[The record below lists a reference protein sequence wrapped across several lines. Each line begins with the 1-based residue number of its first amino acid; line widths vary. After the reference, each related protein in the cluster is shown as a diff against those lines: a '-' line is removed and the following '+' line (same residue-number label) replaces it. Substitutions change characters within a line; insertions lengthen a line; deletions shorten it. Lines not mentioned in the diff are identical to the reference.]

1 MVIDTVE
8 TSTAAKGIMSVF
20 EVNHDDSM
28 SGPHKTYV
36 QSDNLGDHE
45 VETALQVTGGNLTP
59 LAAGDLAARPSR
71 KYVYRKMAEKEFE
84 EVLKTRGMLHPQATN
99 PKNAQQVAR
108 TGEKWFTEAI
118 EHSRAYNRSNAEGTQ
133 VVAEFEVDRKGYT
146 RDIKEHSIEQ
156 HGSKARQPKEG
167 RLFNVT
173 NRERLMDHPKGKVNV
188 GLKGVQNVDKFN
200 EHVIS
205 VRKIDPHSL
214 MNKTEALRW
223 LRRNK
228 LHVLGGAVGVILDG
242 VSLILSL
249 IDDGG
254 EFGRSTTLTTAD
266 IGGGALG
273 GMIGGAIGS
282 LLPGIGTAICSF
294 IGSFIGSLIANGI
307 TRFFLSLTPV
317 TQPGPGPPVLQT
329 NPHTTMYGQPSL
341 RLKTSA
347 TSGPPRLGVHAGKQ
361 EPPKTTFTVP
371 KGAPKSFFN
380 TKQ

>member
-1 MVIDTVE
+1 MKLTEKAIY
-8 TSTAAKGIMSVF
+8 AK
-20 EVNHDDSM
+20 
-28 SGPHKTYV
+28 
-36 QSDNLGDHE
+36 
-45 VETALQVTGGNLTP
+45 
-59 LAAGDLAARPSR
+59 
-71 KYVYRKMAEKEFE
+71 
-84 EVLKTRGMLHPQATN
+84 
-99 PKNAQQVAR
+99 
-108 TGEKWFTEAI
+108 
-118 EHSRAYNRSNAEGTQ
+118 
-133 VVAEFEVDRKGYT
+133 
-146 RDIKEHSIEQ
+146 DIKEHSIEQ
-156 HGSKARQPKEG
+156 RGSKGRQPKEG
-167 RLFNVT
+167 RLFNVM
-173 NRERLMDHPKGKVNV
+173 NRERLSDHPKSKVNV

-205 VRKIDPHSL
+205 VRKVDPQSL

-223 LRRNK
+223 IRRNK

-249 IDDGG
+249 IEDSG

-266 IGGGALG
+266 IGGGVLG

-294 IGSFIGSLIANGI
+294 IGSLIGSLIANGI

-317 TQPGPGPPVLQT
+317 TQPGPGPPLLQT
-329 NPHTTMYGQPSL
+329 NPQTTMYGQPPLQL
-341 RLKTSA
+341 RTSA

-361 EPPKTTFTVP
+361 GQLKTMFTVP